1 MQTAIFTEFQD
12 KLLCYGKVDDTK
24 QWTESSGPF
33 ETQEDAYKEVMRCV
47 LRHDALT
54 LPKTSDTE
62 LYQYLSLILP
72 TNEQGQVEVKSEH
85 AEIIC
90 DYVDTRVRLGKV
102 TYEMAVRE
110 CSWNDEFFTYAL
122 RQVFNGKDQWIKNDD
137 LDGSL

>member
-1 MQTAIFTEFQD
+1 MSYCFSITCKTAIFTEFQD

-90 DYVDTRVRLGKV
+90 DYVDTRVRLEKSPMKWQSENAPG
-102 TYEMAVRE
+102 MM
-110 CSWNDEFFTYAL
+110 S
-122 RQVFNGKDQWIKNDD
+122 
-137 LDGSL
+137 SSHMH